1 MPYVLKQEKTFPN
14 GNHTVVYYKKVNLG
28 LFVECTTREKEA
40 KRFKYKKDAIAAGKA
55 TGQKWE
61 AVPAQPKKLRDFL
74 D

>member
-1 MPYVLKQEKTFPN
+1 MPYVLKQEKVYPN
-14 GNHTVVYYKKVNLG
+14 GNHSVLYYKRIG
-28 LFVECTTREKEA
+28 FGIFVECVSREAEA

-61 AVPAQPKKLRDFL
+61 AVPAQPKKLKDFL